1 MRVGIMMR
9 DTEYRDALS
18 QMISEA
24 GRDIIVEVAGT
35 GGVHRDAVILTDV
48 MPSEIEQQSLA
59 KLRSRTVF
67 LSSVP
72 VSKDSGKGYHIIF
85 KYSSFTEIMSELSVV
100 YSEWSGYKGAV
111 IPGTRMIAVISG
123 SDQLCSDRCRELAGQ
138 IIYIHGGSVLILPLG
153 FINDHRAYTGDDG
166 SGAFRRLMYMIDEG
180 MDYPAEIFTVT
191 DSYGIS
197 RLRMPAGINPLTELD
212 EEYLSRLVCS
222 LGRQFDTLVLDIGSC
237 YRKENISLIC
247 GADNIL
253 FIGSSRRI
261 GNLRDYLGEDAAARA
276 KYISCTDSQDET
288 IALDG
293 YVRDLYGGSE
303 T

>member
-1 MRVGIMMR
+1 
-9 DTEYRDALS
+9 
-18 QMISEA
+18 
-24 GRDIIVEVAGT
+24 
-35 GGVHRDAVILTDV
+35 
-48 MPSEIEQQSLA
+48 
-59 KLRSRTVF
+59 
-67 LSSVP
+67 
-72 VSKDSGKGYHIIF
+72 
-85 KYSSFTEIMSELSVV
+85 
-100 YSEWSGYKGAV
+100 
-111 IPGTRMIAVISG
+111 MIAVISG

-247 GADNIL
+247 GADEIL
-253 FIGSSRRI
+253 FIGSSRRV